1 VLQYVSQAFVDEK
14 EPSELYRM
22 AIDGMLEELGDPH
35 TAFMPAEDYEN
46 LRIQTQ
52 GEYGGI
58 GISIAKRAGWIT
70 VITPLPGTPGERA
83 GLRAGDQIVEVE
95 GESTREWT
103 EDYAVSQLRGPKGEK
118 VNIKIARMG
127 MEAPIPFT
135 IVRDEIHVAS
145 VPAAY
150 MIDDG
155 VGYVELRVFSETSTE
170 EVRDA
175 ITKLQ
180 AEGAK
185 GIVLD
190 MRLNSGG
197 LLEEGVSV
205 SDLFL
210 ESGQPVVDTKGRFA
224 NNTQQLV
231 ASREDEF
238 TGLPVVV
245 GPGSASATEIVAG
258 ALQDHDRALILGR
271 PTFGKGSVQ
280 TVFRMPD
287 NNWLKITTAR
297 WYTPSGRSIQR
308 PYGIDQPLIDEMA
321 EGAAS
326 DMSTEDKPEYMTD
339 GGRTVYGGGGINP
352 DLTVW
357 PDTTTLD
364 ERALIEVLQTQDWP
378 RFIETRFTYGVEFAK
393 QNPSLKPGFTVTDG
407 MLTGFYDR
415 LVAAG
420 FDVDSGVYEA
430 GKRWIGYQL
439 ASEITYSQ
447 WGEEQRRR
455 RENSDDPQ
463 IRTAVELLR
472 EASTPASLFSLA
484 ASREGANQARGELLP
499 AGHR

>member
-1 VLQYVSQAFVDEK
+1 
-14 EPSELYRM
+14 
-22 AIDGMLEELGDPH
+22 
-35 TAFMPAEDYEN
+35 
-46 LRIQTQ
+46 
-52 GEYGGI
+52 
-58 GISIAKRAGWIT
+58 
-70 VITPLPGTPGERA
+70 
-83 GLRAGDQIVEVE
+83 
-95 GESTREWT
+95 
-103 EDYAVSQLRGPKGEK
+103 
-118 VNIKIARMG
+118 
-127 MEAPIPFT
+127 
-135 IVRDEIHVAS
+135 
-145 VPAAY
+145 
-150 MIDDG
+150 
-155 VGYVELRVFSETSTE
+155 VELRVFSETSTQ
-170 EVRDA
+170 EVREA

-210 ESGQPVVDTKGRFA
+210 ESGQPVVDTRGRFA

-231 ASREDEF
+231 SSREDEF

-245 GPGSASATEIVAG
+245 VVGPQSASATEIVAG

-308 PYGIDQPLIDEMA
+308 PYGIDQPLIDETA
-321 EGAAS
+321 EGAAAIE
-326 DMSTEDKPEYMTD
+326 MSSEVKPEYHTD
-339 GGRTVYGGGGINP
+339 GGRVVYGGGGIHP

-357 PDTTTLD
+357 PDTTTID

-378 RFIETRFTYGVEFAK
+378 KFIETRFAFGVEYSK
-393 QNPSLKPGFTVTDG
+393 ENPDLKPGFPVTDE
-407 MLTGFYDR
+407 LLNSFYDR
-415 LVAAG
+415 LTSAG
-420 FDVDSGVYEA
+420 FEADRGVYEA
-430 GKRWIGYQL
+430 GKRWIGYQI
-439 ASEITYSQ
+439 ASEITFSK

-455 RENSDDPQ
+455 RENSNDPQ

-472 EASTPASLFSLA
+472 QATSPASLFSLA
-484 ASREGANQARGELLP
+484 AGREGANQARGELEP